1 MYQFMKT
8 SALTKNSLS
17 AATRSKAAALLN
29 QTLANCSDLYS
40 QTKQAHWNLRGPRF
54 YQFHLL
60 FDRLAEAV
68 EKHLDTIAERVS
80 SLGAIA
86 RGTVRDAAKHSALA
100 EFPTEPAGD
109 SAYLAALT
117 DRYALAAN
125 ATRKAIGEAND
136 AGDADTADLLTQV
149 SRDLDEALWLL
160 EAHATGKD

>member
-1 MYQFMKT
+1 MKT
-8 SALTKNSLS
+8 LFQTKNSLS
-17 AATRSKAAALLN
+17 NNSRVKAAAILN

-60 FDRLAEAV
+60 FDRLAESV

-80 SLGAIA
+80 SLGAVA
-86 RGTVRDAAKHSALA
+86 KGTVRDAAKNSALE

-109 SAYLAALT
+109 TAYLAALIE
-117 DRYALAAN
+117 RYAVAAN
-125 ATRKAIGEAND
+125 ATRKGIDDSDA
-136 AGDADTADLLTQV
+136 AGDADTADLLTAV

-160 EAHATGKD
+160 EAHTAGK

>member
-1 MYQFMKT
+1 MKT
-8 SALTKNSLS
+8 STPTKNSLS
-17 AATRSKAAALLN
+17 SDTRSRAAVLLN

-40 QTKQAHWNLRGPRF
+40 QTKQAHWNLRGSRF

-86 RGTVRDAAKHSALA
+86 RGTVRDAAKNSALA

-109 SAYLAALT
+109 GAYLAALT
-117 DRYALAAN
+117 DRYAIAAN
-125 ATRKAIGEAND
+125 ATRKAIDEVNN
-136 AGDADTADLLTQV
+136 AGDVGTADLLTQV
-149 SRDLDEALWLL
+149 LRDLDEALWLL

>member
-1 MYQFMKT
+1 MKT
-8 SALTKNSLS
+8 PFKTKNSLS
-17 AATRSKAAALLN
+17 TTARAKAATLLN
-29 QTLANCSDLYS
+29 QTLATCSDLYS

-60 FDRLAEAV
+60 FDRLAESV

-86 RGTVRDAAKHSALA
+86 EGTVRQAAKHSALE

-109 SAYLAALT
+109 TAYLAALIE
-117 DRYALAAN
+117 RYAVAAN
-125 ATRKAIGEAND
+125 ATRKAIEDSAN
-136 AGDADTADLLTQV
+136 AGDADTADLLTAV

-160 EAHATGKD
+160 EAHTSGK